1 MTFSGRLCTHY
12 LALAKVPISSDSFGG
27 EEVRYSSEYEAL
39 ETELSKASSL
49 HASSRIDWLKI
60 LEGSESILR
69 TQSKD
74 LRVATWLIWALH
86 QRESFVGLLAG
97 LGMLRALFEQHWVDL
112 HPVKSRT
119 RAGAM
124 VWLVPRL
131 DQALSEDIAVKEQL
145 PLFQALVEHL
155 DALDVVLAQQLGED
169 APLILPIRRRL
180 SSMIKRAADNLPEPG
195 SVGAVVAQVKQV
207 ATQLVSPGSPL
218 QNDKDAQKALRAQQ
232 DGARPLCTWWLRQKA
247 TDIRALRLNRT
258 LMWLG
263 IDALPQRNAEHITD
277 LRGLPADKLTN
288 YRERFDAGS
297 YADLLI
303 DLEASLAKAP
313 FWLDGQRIVWECLQ
327 GLHAETSMRE
337 VEIHLSLLLQRLPGI
352 AELRFHDGQPFADP
366 ATRSWIS
373 AQVMPHLQPA
383 SAPQPVSDS
392 GEQPRWEQ
400 ALLEVQPILRKDGL
414 KPAVQILKQQ
424 MRNARGGREQFFW
437 HFCLARLCHQAKKY
451 DLARTQLETLDSQL
465 QSSGLDIWEPELALN
480 VLQLLH
486 GCIELLPPNHAARE
500 RKDEI
505 YRRLCHLDLEVVLE

>member
-12 LALAKVPISSDSFGG
+12 LELAKVPISSATFGG
-27 EEVRYSSEYEAL
+27 EEVRYSSEYGAL

-49 HASSRIDWLKI
+49 HASGRIDWLKI

-97 LGMLRALFEQHWVDL
+97 LGMLRVLCEQHWSDL
-112 HPVKSRT
+112 HPAKLRT
-119 RAGAM
+119 RVGAM

-145 PLFQALVEHL
+145 PLFQAMVEHL
-155 DALDVVLAQQLGED
+155 DALDAALSQQMGED

-180 SSMIKRAADNLPEPG
+180 SGMIKRAADNLPEAG
-195 SVGAVVAQVKQV
+195 SVAAVVAQVKQV
-207 ATQLVSPGSPL
+207 TAQLVSGSPL
-218 QNDKDAQKALRAQQ
+218 QSDKDAQKALRDQQ
-232 DGARPLCTWWLRQKA
+232 DNARQLCTWWLRQKA
-247 TDIRALRLNRT
+247 TDVRALRLNRT
-258 LMWLG
+258 LLWLG
-263 IDALPQRNAEHITD
+263 IDSLPQRNAEHITD
-277 LRGLPADKLTN
+277 LRGLPADKLSS
-288 YRERFDAGS
+288 YGERFDAGS
-297 YADLLI
+297 YADLLV
-303 DLEASLAKAP
+303 DLEASLARAP

-327 GLHAETSMRE
+327 ALHAEMSMRE
-337 VEIHLSLLLQRLPGI
+337 VEIHLSLLMQRLPGI
-352 AELRFHDGQPFADP
+352 AELRFHDGRPFADP
-366 ATRSWIS
+366 QTRSWIS

-383 SAPQPVSDS
+383 SAAQPVASS

-400 ALLEVQPILRKDGL
+400 ALLEVQPVLRKDGL
-414 KPAVQILKQQ
+414 KSAVQILKQQ
-424 MRNARGGREQFFW
+424 MRNAHGGREQFFW

-451 DLARTQLETLDSQL
+451 DLARTQLETLDDQL
-465 QSSGLDIWEPELALN
+465 QRSGLDVWEPELALN

-486 GCIELLPPNHAARE
+486 SCVELLPPNHAARE